1 MSIAYPTTNEILDRE
16 IDREAIDRADELL
29 DAEKGNRL
37 WKVIRALARNRGC
50 RVEDIPN
57 SDWARVKWLMECNAR
72 IEAMSDEEFADLVN
86 EADDHIELER
96 YQEARD
102 AYMEYL
108 HE

>member
-1 MSIAYPTTNEILDRE
+1 MNAMAYPITQDDF
-16 IDREAIDRADELL
+16 DREAIAAADEML

-37 WKVIRALARNRGC
+37 WKVICALARNRGC

-72 IEAMSDEEFADLVN
+72 IEAMSDEEFAELVN
-86 EADDHIELER
+86 EADDHVALER